1 MNNGIFF
8 GSMGGALGDSVPR
21 YVDMSDLN
29 AIEDS
34 YDWLSGLGAASPWPS
49 PGRCPP
55 RHRLECVPLPPQRTG
70 ASQRCPPGTEL
81 VKNFNVEQ
89 CLPRCRTGSVREPE
103 RIGGRRCVD
112 RFSGRPTSGLGAID
126 SNTIWM
132 AQAFLNEEL
141 SKRRLATVPMD
152 GTLGRSTCEGL
163 VAILKDVQKGGK
175 VDPAF
180 ADFMKANGALFDA
193 PCAQML
199 PTTVTS
205 STPPIPL
212 PKQPASSPPATP
224 PKFELE
230 QCFINFGDE
239 SDVVAD
245 VQAQLNEQLDAEGYE
260 PIPETGQWDG
270 KTCGALFF
278 LRGRFSPEPIPPCPE
293 YQVPLECPEVVEP
306 RKKSSRA
313 LWWAL
318 GGLGVLVVAGGAYA
332 VSQRG

>member
-1 MNNGIFF
+1 M
-8 GSMGGALGDSVPR
+8 
-21 YVDMSDLN
+21 
-29 AIEDS
+29 
-34 YDWLSGLGAASPWPS
+34 
-49 PGRCPP
+49 
-55 RHRLECVPLPPQRTG
+55 RHTRQFQERPG

-89 CLPRCRTGSVREPE
+89 CLPICRPGFAREPE
-103 RIGGRRCVD
+103 RIGGRRCID
-112 RFSGRPTSGLGAID
+112 RLSGRPMSGLGAID
-126 SNTIWM
+126 ADMIWM

-141 SKRRLATVPMD
+141 AKRRLPTVPMD

-163 VAILKDVQKGGK
+163 VAILNDVQKGGK

-180 ADFMKANGALFDA
+180 ADFMRQNGALFDA

-205 STPPIPL
+205 STGPL
-212 PKQPASSPPATP
+212 PLPPP
-224 PKFELE
+224 SGGGGEPRPQFELE
-230 QCFINFGDE
+230 QCFINFGDK
-239 SDVVAD
+239 SDVIAD

-306 RKKSSRA
+306 RKKSSRGI
-313 LWWAL
+313 WWAL